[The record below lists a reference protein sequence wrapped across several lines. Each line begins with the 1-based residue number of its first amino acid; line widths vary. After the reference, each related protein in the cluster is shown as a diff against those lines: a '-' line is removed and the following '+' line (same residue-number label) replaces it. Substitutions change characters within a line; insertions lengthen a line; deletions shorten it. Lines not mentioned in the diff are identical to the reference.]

1 VFFENRDFQVH
12 CYDYFADFKEILVK
26 SEAKFGISVSIYPK
40 KPSPYVVLSL
50 FSVSAKSRMPGFHHL
65 YVPTDLSDFKILSF
79 GLKTKTNTPY

>member
-1 VFFENRDFQVH
+1 MFFENRDFQVH

-26 SEAKFGISVSIYPK
+26 SEARFGISVSIYPE

-65 YVPTDLSDFKILSF
+65 YVPTDHMRFAWEKNRVALRKERL
-79 GLKTKTNTPY
+79 